1 AAGIIRPEGDARV
14 MARKTYTKE
23 FKDEACRLVTEKGYT
38 QDRAAAELGVTRYT
52 LRDWLRERRN
62 RAMPAAAADPA
73 DSNDPEALRIQVREL
88 QRQVR
93 RLETEKEIL
102 KKATAF
108 F

>member
-1 AAGIIRPEGDARV
+1 

-23 FKDEACRLVTEKGYT
+23 FKDEACRLVTDKGYT
-38 QDRAAAELGVTRYT
+38 QDRAAVELGIGRYT
-52 LRDWLRERRN
+52 LRDGLRERKN
-62 RAMPAAAADPA
+62 RERGAAAAADPA
-73 DSNDPEALRIQVREL
+73 ASSDPEALRLQVREL

-108 F
+108 FANQNP